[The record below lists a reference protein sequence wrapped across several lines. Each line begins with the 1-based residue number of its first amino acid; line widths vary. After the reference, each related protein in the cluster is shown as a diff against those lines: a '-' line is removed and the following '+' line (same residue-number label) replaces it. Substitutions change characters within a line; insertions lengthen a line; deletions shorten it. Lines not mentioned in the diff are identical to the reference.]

1 MCAARDEPGRAPGAG
16 SAGLTIASTVALFVL
31 TIGVDLAADTRRVFG
46 YLAADAFY
54 YLTVARNIGDHGS
67 PSFDGVHPT
76 NGYQPLWQ
84 WILGPLHALVE
95 ALGASQYVLPMLVLL
110 CIAAIAGGLV
120 LLGRALTRPDGHL
133 SPLFPLVVPGVC
145 ALLSTPLFDPRHD
158 APAFN
163 EPATARPV
171 FTTLWSFANGME
183 TGALL
188 LVFAGGLLW
197 CVRRPQVV
205 SVRAALGLAGLA
217 FLLTLARLDHVF
229 FAAALLAAMMASG
242 PGASR
247 RRALLAAGVFGALL
261 ALFLLA
267 NKLAFGAALPISGA
281 AKSTFPQVSG
291 TSSGAL
297 VRMFTDPPRAWVSW
311 AARLVQMLLPALIAA
326 LYVPCTLRLVRV
338 GWRVKLRLRAGCE
351 RIDWL
356 LLWLTPAVV
365 VLALYDFLFVR
376 IIHHGNWYFPVSTLF
391 ASLAVIST
399 LDRVPALRRLA
410 RSRRGMILWL
420 ALCQAGVLAYFFRAH
435 HHPRHQE
442 QLASFYYD
450 EAPRVRAFYGD
461 TPPRL
466 LELDD
471 GIVGYATGFP
481 AMSATGLALDARAAR
496 AMQTGRL
503 PDLAIAR
510 GFDRFTSLFYL
521 DTLEGMASG
530 KDKRAARWRFTLEYY
545 AADPRFAVYRLQRR
559 EPAAGP

>member
-1 MCAARDEPGRAPGAG
+1 MGAARGEPRGL
-16 SAGLTIASTVALFVL
+16 AGLTIGSTVALFVL
-31 TIGVDLAADTRRVFG
+31 TIGVDLASDTRRVFG

-54 YLTVARNIGDHGS
+54 YLTIARNIGDHGS
-67 PSFDGVHPT
+67 PSYDGVHPT

-84 WILGPLHALVE
+84 WILGPLHGLVDT
-95 ALGASQYVLPMLVLL
+95 LGAAQYVLPMLVLL
-110 CIAAIAGGLV
+110 CVAAIAGALV

-158 APAFN
+158 AVVFN
-163 EPATARPV
+163 QPATARPV

-188 LVFAGGLLW
+188 LVFAGALLW
-197 CVRRPQVV
+197 CVRRPQLVGR
-205 SVRAALGLAGLA
+205 RAALGLAGLA
-217 FLLTLARLDHVF
+217 MLLTLARLDHVF
-229 FAAALLAAMMASG
+229 FAAAMLAAMMASG
-242 PGASR
+242 PAVSR
-247 RRALLAAGVFGALL
+247 RRGLLAAGVFAALL
-261 ALFLLA
+261 ALFLLV
-267 NKLAFGAALPISGA
+267 NKLAFGAGLPISGA

-297 VRMFTDPPRAWVSW
+297 VRMFTDPPRQWVSW

-326 LYVPCTLRLVRV
+326 LYLPCTLRLVRA
-338 GWRVKLRLRAGCE
+338 GWRVKLQLRAGCE

-356 LLWLTPAVV
+356 LVWLAPAVI
-365 VLALYDFLFVR
+365 VLALYNFLFVR
-376 IIHHGNWYFPVSTLF
+376 IIHHGSWYFPVSTLF
-391 ASLAVIST
+391 ASLAVIT
-399 LDRVPALRRLA
+399 ALDRVPALRRLA
-410 RSRRGMILWL
+410 GSRRGLILWL

-461 TPPRL
+461 APPRL

-481 AMSATGLALDARAAR
+481 AMSATGLALDAEAAQ
-496 AMQTGRL
+496 AQQTGRL
-503 PDLAIAR
+503 LELALAR

-521 DTLEGMASG
+521 DTLEGMAAG
-530 KDKRAARWRFTLEYY
+530 KGPNATKWRFTLEYR
-545 AADPRFAVYRLQRR
+545 AADPRFAIYRFHRR
-559 EPAAGP
+559 DRAARP